1 MISVN
6 VIHLTNNVGSL
17 RCKVKINICGL
28 MIVNHSKS
36 PTRIY
41 KLPLHLLNANIHS
54 NSHLVALII
63 DCLLMT
69 YTTVSRIIL

>member
-1 MISVN
+1 
-6 VIHLTNNVGSL
+6 
-17 RCKVKINICGL
+17 
-28 MIVNHSKS
+28 MIVNHK
-36 PTRIY
+36 TLNHREEF

-63 DCLLMT
+63 DCLMMT